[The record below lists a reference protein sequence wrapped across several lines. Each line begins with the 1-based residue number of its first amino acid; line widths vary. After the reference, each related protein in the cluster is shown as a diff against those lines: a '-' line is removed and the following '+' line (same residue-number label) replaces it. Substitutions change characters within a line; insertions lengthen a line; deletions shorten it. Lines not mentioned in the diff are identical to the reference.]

1 MRIPLITVIILFLLS
16 FLCDWTIWSDI
27 RHKAHRK
34 IWSRLYAVSAVVC
47 WIFLIVT
54 LCLPRR
60 SQDDGILTVM
70 WMLYSYSTVYIAK
83 TVYTIFSLLGRIP
96 RLWGA
101 RARNLGLWAG
111 MPLGLLTFICMW
123 WGVFVTR
130 HELQVNRVEIVSE
143 RIPKPFDGYR
153 ITQFSDAHVGTWGND
168 TTFISALVDSVNA
181 TRPDLIVFTG
191 DIVNRETGELEPFLK
206 VLRRL
211 KAKDGVISVLGNH
224 DYGDY
229 VDWRHPSER
238 DANNALLAVWQ
249 RQMGWRLLNNTHTFL
264 TRDSDSIAIIGVE
277 NWGEPPFHQY
287 GRLDK
292 AYPHSADTAASLTDA
307 RYKILLSHN
316 PEHWNR
322 EVTDVSNI
330 DLTLSGHTHAMQM
343 MVSVGDWKWSPSQYR
358 YEYWGGLYSRG
369 RADGG
374 EALLY
379 VNIGCGE
386 VAIPFRIGAT
396 PEITLFTLRH
406 SDSVKGETIKVNGS
420 SKK

>member
-143 RIPKPFDGYR
+143 RIPKSFDGYR

-238 DANNALLAVWQ
+238 DANNALLAAWQ
-249 RQMGWRLLNNTHTFL
+249 RQMGWRMLNNTHTFL

-277 NWGEPPFHQY
+277 NWGESPFHQY

-292 AYPHSADTAASLTDA
+292 AYPHPADTMASLTDA

-343 MVSVGDWKWSPSQYR
+343 MVSLGDWKWSPSQYR
-358 YEYWGGLYSRG
+358 YEYWGGLYSRR

-374 EALLY
+374 ESLLY

-406 SDSVKGETIKVNGS
+406 SDSTKSEKAKVTGS